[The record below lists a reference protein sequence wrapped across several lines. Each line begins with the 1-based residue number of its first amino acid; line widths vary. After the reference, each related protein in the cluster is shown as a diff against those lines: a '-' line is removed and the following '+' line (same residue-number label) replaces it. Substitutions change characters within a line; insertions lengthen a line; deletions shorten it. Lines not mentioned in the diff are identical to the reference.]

1 MELGK
6 LPLGILRG
14 LYRNLVYWLARDVF
28 HERDAL
34 RRHLEMA
41 ADSWEMWKRESLD
54 ARDRAEDVFT
64 KYRALQ
70 LAYAKLGK
78 ENARLRA
85 ENERLRRTRR

>member
-6 LPLGILRG
+6 VPLGIFRG

-41 ADSWEMWKRESLD
+41 GDSWEMWKRESLD
-54 ARDRAEDVFT
+54 ARARAEGVFA

-70 LAYAKLGK
+70 EAHAKLVK

-85 ENERLRRTRR
+85 ENERLRRARR